1 MFYKML
7 NVVFSVLK
15 QNVGGGGLLQIN
27 HMFYVECIFR
37 SMTLLSLESSE
48 SFDQR
53 KISISKS
60 I

>member
-1 MFYKML
+1 MI
-7 NVVFSVLK
+7 SVLK
-15 QNVGGGGLLQIN
+15 QNVGGGGGLLQIN
-27 HMFYVECIFR
+27 HMFYVKCIFR